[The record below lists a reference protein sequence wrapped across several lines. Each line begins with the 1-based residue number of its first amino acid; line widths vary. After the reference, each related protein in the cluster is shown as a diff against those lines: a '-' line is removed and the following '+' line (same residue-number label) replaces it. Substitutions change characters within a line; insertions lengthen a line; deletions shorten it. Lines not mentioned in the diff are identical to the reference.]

1 MELFTGVYETLIS
14 KAIQQKLSSF
24 SSDKYFIKKNGMD
37 SAESP
42 KMLAEYLA
50 AISTFKRTSSIQVIL
65 SRSVLT
71 KGEVWNMRYP
81 IPGFIL
87 ETAKA
92 I

>member
-1 MELFTGVYETLIS
+1 MELFTGVYETLIN

-24 SSDKYFIKKNGMD
+24 SSDKYFIKKNGLD
-37 SAESP
+37 SAESS

-50 AISTFKRTSSIQVIL
+50 VILTFKRISSVQVIL

-71 KGEVWNMRYP
+71 KGVVWNMHYP

-87 ETAKA
+87 
-92 I
+92 